1 MQSQYPKG
9 GDRRLAIELLKTTRR
24 TYKEIEKITGVPT
37 GSLGALALKHR
48 PESLRN
54 KPGIEYGNEITA
66 PTPIFNETESGIS
79 SIEPPNEDAISS
91 QNGLVRNVS
100 FTFSAISKDPISKEQ
115 VLKEIQD
122 LTDFV
127 ANSPN
132 KDFTFLFNIVVK
144 GS

>member
-1 MQSQYPKG
+1 MEPQYPKG
-9 GDRRLAIELLKTTRR
+9 GDRTLAIELLKTTRR

-48 PESLRN
+48 PEALRN
-54 KPGIEYGNEITA
+54 KPGLDTGYEITV
-66 PTPIFNETESGIS
+66 PTPTFNETESGIS
-79 SIEPPNEDAISS
+79 SIELPKEDTLPS

-100 FTFSAISKDPISKEQ
+100 FTFSAASKDAISKEQ

-127 ANSPN
+127 SNSPN